1 MTKTFANSASNYG
14 SEAYNEL
21 MNAKRDF
28 PSYTVTIVKTASKKD
43 SFKGLNLK
51 YMEKYITEKS
61 GVESEQ
67 MATFN
72 LLCGNTDDEL
82 AAKASFGE
90 IKMWFLTQYPE
101 IEKARQNIDEII
113 ANVATLARE
122 GDNNE
127 IDGWGYYTFE
137 GCTALESVS
146 FGNISDYISYPNK
159 TPPYGSIGVGAFR
172 NCVGLK
178 SIEIPSYVTSICR
191 YAFSGCDH
199 LKKVVLPESL
209 ISIDTYAFAWGD
221 DIQDDYIHKSYIIGD
236 GIDNSPFNV
245 NFPSSLEFISSYAF
259 GRQDYIPQTL
269 ELSCEHID
277 DNAFWNG
284 FSLKLN
290 AKTDESGTARIAIG
304 KTYWEHIFSV
314 IAITSRSFTQL

>member
-1 MTKTFANSASNYG
+1 MKNININFQKQTIEMTKTFANSASNYG

-51 YMEKYITEKS
+51 YMEKYITEKY

-113 ANVATLARE
+113 A
-122 GDNNE
+122 
-127 IDGWGYYTFE
+127 
-137 GCTALESVS
+137 
-146 FGNISDYISYPNK
+146 K
-159 TPPYGSIGVGAFR
+159 
-172 NCVGLK
+172 
-178 SIEIPSYVTSICR
+178 
-191 YAFSGCDH
+191 
-199 LKKVVLPESL
+199 
-209 ISIDTYAFAWGD
+209 
-221 DIQDDYIHKSYIIGD
+221 
-236 GIDNSPFNV
+236 
-245 NFPSSLEFISSYAF
+245 
-259 GRQDYIPQTL
+259 
-269 ELSCEHID
+269 
-277 DNAFWNG
+277 
-284 FSLKLN
+284 
-290 AKTDESGTARIAIG
+290 AKEARIAA
-304 KTYWEHIFSV
+304 K
-314 IAITSRSFTQL
+314 AA